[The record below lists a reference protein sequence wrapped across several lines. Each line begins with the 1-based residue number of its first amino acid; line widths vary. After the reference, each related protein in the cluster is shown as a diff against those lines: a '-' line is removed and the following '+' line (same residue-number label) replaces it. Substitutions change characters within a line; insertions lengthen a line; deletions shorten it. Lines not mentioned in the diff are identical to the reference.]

1 MPVFPMS
8 CQSRRT
14 KVGNNAW
21 ALLGSEL
28 PDHKPVMGR
37 LFLQNFRGPCKML
50 PSDWFEG
57 ERNSL
62 IPSFSRGFSVRLEPH
77 VLKHFQRD
85 YIDSNIGLSQVATVP
100 AAALREEL
108 VH

>member
-1 MPVFPMS
+1 
-8 CQSRRT
+8 
-14 KVGNNAW
+14 
-21 ALLGSEL
+21 
-28 PDHKPVMGR
+28 
-37 LFLQNFRGPCKML
+37 LQNFRGPCKML